1 MLRILFFIVVCAVGS
16 TVVNAQ
22 VVGIQFY
29 QGLSKPMVA
38 YTSDGSSLVYK
49 STLGSDTRLGISVND
64 SNKISFA
71 LLVGANTINSIYTS
85 NNIVSSFS
93 HSSLMMDVP
102 IRYSLK
108 ESPIS
113 SVSVGPSLGLLVAS
127 SQNTNGFPVRSESI
141 FTPIN
146 FSLLTEIA
154 ITGYST
160 ENLKIHPY
168 VSYRIMLNS
177 ADNDGDNLKLNCLS
191 FGLRIDIQK

>member
-1 MLRILFFIVVCAVGS
+1 MFRILFLTVICALSSLVK
-16 TVVNAQ
+16 AQ
-22 VVGIQFY
+22 GVGIQFY
-29 QGLSKPMVA
+29 QGVSKPMVS
-38 YTSDGSSLVYK
+38 YKSGGNSLVYQ
-49 STLGSDTRLGISVND
+49 SAFGSDTRLGIGVGD

-71 LLVGANTINSIYTS
+71 LLLGANTVNSVYTS
-85 NNIVSSFS
+85 NNIISSFS
-93 HSSLMMDVP
+93 HSSLLVDVP
-102 IRYSLK
+102 FRYSLK

-127 SQNTNGFPVRSESI
+127 SQNTNGLPVRSESV

-146 FSLLTEIA
+146 YSLLTEIA
-154 ITGYST
+154 ISGYST
-160 ENLKIHPY
+160 ENLKIYPY